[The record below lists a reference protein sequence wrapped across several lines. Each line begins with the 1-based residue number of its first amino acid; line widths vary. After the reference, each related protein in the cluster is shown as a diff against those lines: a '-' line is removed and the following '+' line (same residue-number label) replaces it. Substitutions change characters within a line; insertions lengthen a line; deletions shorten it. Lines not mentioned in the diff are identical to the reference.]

1 MAKNIIG
8 GVPFPPLIKHQS
20 DDPINMDEFN
30 NILNKGSNKKGLSI
44 LLRSLNGHDNRGGY
58 FFHISTKNNILSF
71 YDFEKNIVCS
81 LKKTEALALINH
93 VSGLQYDEKSY
104 EICSKTINLKSDL

>member
-1 MAKNIIG
+1 MAKKIIG

-44 LLRSLNGHDNRGGY
+44 LK
-58 FFHISTKNNILSF
+58 ISCPDSM
-71 YDFEKNIVCS
+71 
-81 LKKTEALALINH
+81 
-93 VSGLQYDEKSY
+93 
-104 EICSKTINLKSDL
+104 